1 MYTQGDTSSV
11 LLPIKFSLI
20 FIQNVLV
27 YTILKS
33 KQNYIYTEVGVT
45 SSEEEK
51 IIQQRILTAGCY
63 AIMGLIYTEFIFMLV
78 GFSVP
83 FKFAK
88 WNLL

>member
-11 LLPIKFSLI
+11 LLPVKFSLI

-27 YTILKS
+27 FTILKS
-33 KQNYIYTEVGVT
+33 KENYIYTEVGVT

-51 IIQQRILTAGCY
+51 SLQQWFLTAGCY
-63 AIMGLIYTEFIFMLV
+63 AVMGLIYIEFLFMLI